1 MFAEASP
8 TWIDVAIAGI
18 GALATIAVAIIG
30 ARATRKQKARAE
42 QAEREIQFQSAAL
55 DFDGFFGEWKEI
67 HDELQHL
74 CDTTCIDRFLVLRA
88 FNGKAVPRWVNAVF
102 QYREGSQKPV
112 SYIHVALDSD
122 YIERL
127 RRITSSGSIAFRVA
141 DIPDSLIKGIYES
154 EEVKASAWFHIGTY
168 DLEDTDTR
176 MIAFCSFATHL
187 DIEIPPDVLTRCRLI
202 ANRFQRIADS
212 LAGDAV
218 PVEFPARD

>member
-1 MFAEASP
+1 MTEIITA
-8 TWIDVAIAGI
+8 TIGAIATI
-18 GALATIAVAIIG
+18 VVALLG
-30 ARATRKQKARAE
+30 LRATRKQKGRAE
-42 QAEREIQFQSAAL
+42 QAEREIVFQSAAL
-55 DFDGFFGEWKEI
+55 DFDGFFGEWKDI

-102 QYREGSQKPV
+102 QYREGAQKPV
-112 SYIHVALDSD
+112 SYIHVALDED

-127 RRITSSGSIAFRVA
+127 RRITSGGSISFRVS

-154 EEVKASAWFHIGTY
+154 EHVKSSAWFHIGTY
-168 DLEDTDTR
+168 DLESSDTR
-176 MIAFCSFATHL
+176 MIAFCSFATHE
-187 DIEIPPDVLTRCRLI
+187 DVQIPEEVLVRCRLI

-218 PVEFPARD
+218 PVNFE